1 MYSALSSTRFK
12 RLPTQQQIQK
22 VRRTLSNQD
31 FLLISIDRDYIELQS
46 INMLSHLRY
55 SISLLPKLYWI
66 TLLYIDKWIPFNSY
80 FVLTMHNV
88 CSVIGQKRIVFLIFH
103 RNLGLYLM
111 SSWAVLTK
119 NVIDAVAWDQ
129 SHMHSKLITWSKCCD
144 VVFHVKEDYFHIV
157 DLCCRA
163 KIYNKYIMKM
173 LLYFNFSK
181 ANY

>member
-1 MYSALSSTRFK
+1 M
-12 RLPTQQQIQK
+12 Q
-22 VRRTLSNQD
+22 
-31 FLLISIDRDYIELQS
+31 
-46 INMLSHLRY
+46 
-55 SISLLPKLYWI
+55 LYQI
-66 TLLYIDKWIPFNSY
+66 TLLYINKCIPFNSY

-163 KIYNKYIMKM
+163 KIYSTYSLSIDALIMKV

-181 ANY
+181 ENTVIFRIPYIHILQCNMLRSLKVIVTTLINFYFLRWHELGTWENFAD

>member
-1 MYSALSSTRFK
+1 M
-12 RLPTQQQIQK
+12 Q
-22 VRRTLSNQD
+22 
-31 FLLISIDRDYIELQS
+31 
-46 INMLSHLRY
+46 
-55 SISLLPKLYWI
+55 LYQI
-66 TLLYIDKWIPFNSY
+66 TLLYINKWIPFNSY

-163 KIYNKYIMKM
+163 KIYSTYSLNIDVLIMKV
-173 LLYFNFSK
+173 LLYFNFSME
-181 ANY
+181 NTVINSVYHIYIYYNVICSEV

>member
-1 MYSALSSTRFK
+1 M
-12 RLPTQQQIQK
+12 Q
-22 VRRTLSNQD
+22 
-31 FLLISIDRDYIELQS
+31 
-46 INMLSHLRY
+46 
-55 SISLLPKLYWI
+55 LYQI
-66 TLLYIDKWIPFNSY
+66 TLLYINKWIPFNSY

-163 KIYNKYIMKM
+163 KIYSTYSLSIDALIMKV

-181 ANY
+181 ENTVAYTYHYLLILKFNTMIQKWKYRTKWVCLISQFRWLGSISVLNK

>member
-1 MYSALSSTRFK
+1 
-12 RLPTQQQIQK
+12 
-22 VRRTLSNQD
+22 
-31 FLLISIDRDYIELQS
+31 
-46 INMLSHLRY
+46 
-55 SISLLPKLYWI
+55 
-66 TLLYIDKWIPFNSY
+66 
-80 FVLTMHNV
+80 MHNV

-129 SHMHSKLITWSKCCD
+129 VHMHSKLITWSKCCD

-181 ANY
+181 ANKRYKGIHTRIQYAHKFKGNAINPYRFLLPLTASAGCLRNLRRLDYLTSTHYYFLLQISFINN

>member
-1 MYSALSSTRFK
+1 M
-12 RLPTQQQIQK
+12 Q
-22 VRRTLSNQD
+22 
-31 FLLISIDRDYIELQS
+31 
-46 INMLSHLRY
+46 
-55 SISLLPKLYWI
+55 LYQI
-66 TLLYIDKWIPFNSY
+66 TLLYINKWIPFNSY

-163 KIYNKYIMKM
+163 KIYSKYIMKM
-173 LLYFNFSK
+173 LLYFNFSHFGIYFYINTYIQGVIK
-181 ANY
+181 VYIVYYNMLITLKVIVATLIDFYFLWWHELSAWETFAD

>member
-1 MYSALSSTRFK
+1 
-12 RLPTQQQIQK
+12 
-22 VRRTLSNQD
+22 
-31 FLLISIDRDYIELQS
+31 
-46 INMLSHLRY
+46 MLNLHN
-55 SISLLPKLYWI
+55 ISLLIQLYQI
-66 TLLYIDKWIPFNSY
+66 TLLYINKWIPFNSY

-129 SHMHSKLITWSKCCD
+129 VHMHSKLITWSKCCD

-181 ANY
+181 ANYSYINTYIQSVIKVYIL

>member
-1 MYSALSSTRFK
+1 
-12 RLPTQQQIQK
+12 
-22 VRRTLSNQD
+22 
-31 FLLISIDRDYIELQS
+31 
-46 INMLSHLRY
+46 
-55 SISLLPKLYWI
+55 
-66 TLLYIDKWIPFNSY
+66 
-80 FVLTMHNV
+80 MHNV

-129 SHMHSKLITWSKCCD
+129 VHMHSKLITWSKCCD

-163 KIYNKYIMKM
+163 KIYDKIYHEDAFIFWFFKGELFLYQYLHTKLYKGIHTIMQYAHK
-173 LLYFNFSK
+173 FK
-181 ANY
+181 ANAINPYRFLLPITASAGCLRNLCRLDYLTSTHYYFLLQISFINH